1 MDLRVSNPVLAY
13 MRRVHTNWGHL
24 CVLQSL
30 ESVKTS
36 AKTAQ
41 NCSKTVKNSDFEQ
54 TFANFSSVSGPLVT
68 KPRNATQLC

>member
-1 MDLRVSNPVLAY
+1 MNLRLSNLVLAH
-13 MRRVHTNWGHL
+13 MSSIHTNLGHL

-30 ESVKTS
+30 GNLKAS
-36 AKTAQ
+36 AKMAQ
-41 NCSKTVKNSDFEQ
+41 NGSKTVKNSDFEQ

>member
-1 MDLRVSNPVLAY
+1 M
-13 MRRVHTNWGHL
+13 HTNLGHL

-30 ESVKTS
+30 GKVATS
-36 AKTAQ
+36 AKMAQ
-41 NCSKTVKNSDFEQ
+41 NGSKTVKNSDFEQ

>member
-1 MDLRVSNPVLAY
+1 MDLRVSNRVLAY

-30 ESVKTS
+30 GSVKTS

-41 NCSKTVKNSDFEQ
+41 NGSKTAKNNDFEQ

-68 KPRNATQLC
+68 KPRNPTQLC

>member
-1 MDLRVSNPVLAY
+1 MDLRVSNLVLAY
-13 MRRVHTNWGHL
+13 MRRVHTNWVHL

-30 ESVKTS
+30 GNLKAS

-41 NCSKTVKNSDFEQ
+41 NGQKTVKNSDFEQ

-68 KPRNATQLC
+68 KPRNPTQLC